1 MMITITKIVILPILL
16 GIIVNKFL
24 GNKIESAISVLPLIS
39 VLGIS
44 IIIATVVAKATILDS
59 GAIVFVVVALHNLLG
74 YTLGYLIA
82 RFLGFTEM
90 QRRAIMIEV
99 GMQNS
104 GLGAALAATYFN
116 PVAALPSA
124 IFSVWHNFSGALV
137 ANIFAKRDGL

>member
-1 MMITITKIVILPILL
+1 MV
-16 GIIVNKFL
+16 
-24 GNKIESAISVLPLIS
+24 S

-44 IIIATVVAKATILDS
+44 MIIAAVVAVSKATILDS
-59 GAIVFVVVALHNLLG
+59 GAIVVALHNMLN
-74 YTLGYLIA
+74 YTLGYIIA
-82 RFLGFTEM
+82 RLSGLTEK
-90 QRRAIMIEV
+90 QRHAIMIEV

-137 ANIFAKRDGL
+137 TNIFAKRDAK